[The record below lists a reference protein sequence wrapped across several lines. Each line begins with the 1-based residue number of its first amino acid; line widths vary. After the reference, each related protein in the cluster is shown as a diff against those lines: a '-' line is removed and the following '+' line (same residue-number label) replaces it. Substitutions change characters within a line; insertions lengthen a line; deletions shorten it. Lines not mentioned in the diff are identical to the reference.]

1 MSVYRKNLNFLCCGS
16 NLFLFFSTDIGLYE
30 DLRSWDV
37 ESSADI
43 EKMPV
48 GFLVGAGPG
57 HREIVVEID
66 EDGFPLS
73 SL

>member
-1 MSVYRKNLNFLCCGS
+1 MYIKFYNFLCCGS

-30 DLRSWDV
+30 DLRSWDA

-48 GFLVGAGPG
+48 GFLAGTGLG

-66 EDGFPLS
+66 
-73 SL
+73 

>member
-1 MSVYRKNLNFLCCGS
+1 MCCGS

-30 DLRSWDV
+30 DLRSWDA

-48 GFLVGAGPG
+48 GFLVGAGLG

>member
-1 MSVYRKNLNFLCCGS
+1 MSIHKIFLKFLYCGS

-37 ESSADI
+37 ESSVDI

>member
-1 MSVYRKNLNFLCCGS
+1 M
-16 NLFLFFSTDIGLYE
+16 FFSTDIGLYE
-30 DLRSWDV
+30 DLRSWDA

-48 GFLVGAGPG
+48 GFLVGAGLG

>member
-1 MSVYRKNLNFLCCGS
+1 VSVYRKNLNFLCCGS

-30 DLRSWDV
+30 DLRSWDA

-48 GFLVGAGPG
+48 GFLVGTGLG

-73 SL
+73 SF

>member
-1 MSVYRKNLNFLCCGS
+1 MSVYKKSYNFLCCGS

-30 DLRSWDV
+30 DLMSWDA
-37 ESSADI
+37 ESSADM

-48 GFLVGAGPG
+48 GFLVGTGFG
-57 HREIVVEID
+57 HREIVVGI

-73 SL
+73 SF

>member
-1 MSVYRKNLNFLCCGS
+1 M
-16 NLFLFFSTDIGLYE
+16 FFSTDIGLYE